1 MQLQILSKNDLAL
14 SPAIKQYVTRRIGKM
29 DRYLPSIDQGK
40 VEISREETKQPD
52 QRFVVQVTLASNGT
66 LIRAQERADDVR
78 TAIDRVV
85 DALGNRIARY
95 KGRRFA
101 KGKDSLRTMEA
112 VSEQPDVAPVEP
124 HRVVKT
130 KRFTLKPMPVD
141 EATDQMELLGH
152 DFFLFVDSETGKAN
166 LLYRRKDGDYGLI
179 EPDL

>member
-1 MQLQILSKNDLAL
+1 MQLQILSKNDMPI
-14 SPAIKQYVTRRIGKM
+14 SPTVEQYVTRRIGKM

-52 QRFVVQVTLASNGT
+52 QRFVVQVTLDSNGV

-78 TAIDRVV
+78 TAIDRVTE
-85 DALGNRIARY
+85 ALANRIARY
-95 KGRRFA
+95 KGRRFS

-112 VSEQPDVAPVEP
+112 VPQQPDVAPSEP

-130 KRFTLKPMPVD
+130 KRFTLKPMPLD
-141 EATDQMELLGH
+141 EATEQMELLGH
-152 DFFLFVDSETGKAN
+152 DFFLFVDSDTGKAN

-179 EPDL
+179 EPNP